1 MSTFLVILAGVSW
14 GFLGV
19 FLRQISFAK
28 VSAFEVCTIRAIGTS
43 LVLGVILAVW
53 RPRLLRIRWRD
64 LWCFIGGGCVSI
76 FLFNFC
82 YFLTLQRTS
91 IGVAVILLY
100 TSPVF
105 VALLARIFFREP
117 LTRQK
122 ILAILMVMIGCVLV
136 SGVCGGQ
143 QSLTATGILTGLS
156 SGFCYALYSIFGRCA
171 QQRGY
176 STPTITFWNF
186 ACSALASC
194 AFPRWGFLVQTY
206 TQQPSIW
213 LWTALLVGVST
224 ILPYCCYTAGLARME
239 ASRAAV
245 LVAIEPVVGA
255 IAGII
260 IYHERL
266 SLETLCGSAFILG
279 ALFVQQIKYRGK

>member
-1 MSTFLVILAGVSW
+1 MSVFLVILAGVSW

-19 FLRQISFAK
+19 FLRQISFAN
-28 VSAFEVCTIRAIGTS
+28 VSAFEVCTIRAIGTA
-43 LVLGVILAVW
+43 LALGVGLAAW
-53 RPRLLRIRWRD
+53 RPKLLCINWRD
-64 LWCFIGGGCVSI
+64 LWCFVGGGCVSI
-76 FLFNFC
+76 LLFNFC

-105 VALLARIFFREP
+105 VAILARIFFREP
-117 LTRQK
+117 FTRQK
-122 ILAILMVMIGCVLV
+122 ILAILMVMVGCILV

-143 QSLTATGILTGLS
+143 QSLTAIGIFTGLC
-156 SGFCYALYSIFGRCA
+156 SGFCYALYSIFGRYA
-171 QQRGY
+171 QKRGY

-186 ACSALASC
+186 AFAALASC
-194 AFPRWGFLVQTY
+194 AFPRWNFLIQTY
-206 TQQPSIW
+206 SQQPSIW
-213 LWTALLVGVST
+213 LWTGLLVGVST
-224 ILPYCCYTAGLARME
+224 LLPYCCYTAGLARME

-260 IYHERL
+260 IYHEHL
-266 SLETLCGSAFILG
+266 SLATLCGSLFILG
-279 ALFVQQIKYRGK
+279 AIFVQQIQRSG